1 MRLIYLAALI
11 FLFLLI
17 PGSPA
22 LAAEPDPQTF
32 QEGRE
37 YFKLP
42 EPAVLLEPD
51 DGRVEVTAFFWY
63 GCQSCNQL
71 DPFLDKW
78 VEEKLPPDK
87 VRFTMLPMTDAPPL
101 DVHARLFL
109 TIEALG
115 LGRQAHRAIFD
126 LFQTE
131 RQPINEPAQ
140 LDILASKL
148 GLEAEKV
155 RAAYESAEVEARF
168 KRLEEIMKTY
178 NVLSVPSM
186 VIDGR
191 YNFDLATAH
200 GLKGYLGL
208 TERLVKEAQAGPK
221 ADRREG
227 AK

>member
-1 MRLIYLAALI
+1 MRLNYLAALI
-11 FLFLLI
+11 FLLLLI
-17 PGSPA
+17 PAVSA
-22 LAAEPDPQTF
+22 LAADPDPQTF

-71 DPFLDKW
+71 DPLLDKW
-78 VEEKLPPDK
+78 VEEKLPADK
-87 VRFTMLPMTDAPPL
+87 VRFTLLPMTDAPPL

-115 LGRQAHRAIFD
+115 LGREAHRAIFD
-126 LFQTE
+126 LFQRE
-131 RQPINEPAQ
+131 RQPVNEPSQ
-140 LDILASKL
+140 L
-148 GLEAEKV
+148 GLLARKLNLEEEKV
-155 RAAYESAEVEARF
+155 RAAYESAEVEARLQ
-168 KRLEEIMKTY
+168 RLEEIMKTY

-186 VIDGR
+186 VVDGR
-191 YNFDLATAH
+191 YSFDLATAH

-208 TERLVKEAQAGPK
+208 TERLVKEAYGEPT
-221 ADRREG
+221 AD
-227 AK
+227 